1 MEKLIQVIAV
11 KPYSAPAPLRIENTL
26 QAFQDFVGGY
36 IETITIADDLC
47 IVCNEDGRLMN
58 LPPNCTINGMSFVGN
73 IMIVKVDGDEFTDM
87 DDEDVGILLDAWRW
101 SR

>member
-1 MEKLIQVIAV
+1 MEELIQVIAV

-58 LPPNCTINGMSFVGN
+58 LPPNCTICGVAFVGN
-73 IMIVKVDGDEFTDM
+73 IMIVKTDGAEFTDM
-87 DDEDVGILLDAWRW
+87 TDEEAESFLDIWRW